1 MRSSP
6 LFRIPILLE
15 SKPNPIRRKMGIS
28 VRKAMS
34 SSMFFH
40 DNFFKKLLFFS
51 NGNAEID
58 FLAIL
63 ILELVS
69 FSGLV
74 YVMNM

>member
-1 MRSSP
+1 
-6 LFRIPILLE
+6 
-15 SKPNPIRRKMGIS
+15 MGIS